1 MSRSK
6 RRTRTWKLKLSIE
19 ELEKHAPAIFG
30 PLLHLVE
37 EGFVLQTSSGIWR
50 KADGTGTARY
60 VYRCGTNREGRSIVL
75 TSRNIPLRYEAA

>member
-6 RRTRTWKLKLSIE
+6 RGKRTWKLKLSIE
-19 ELEKHAPAIFG
+19 ELEKYAPSIFG
-30 PLLHLVE
+30 GLLGTI
-37 EGFVLQTSSGIWR
+37 EGYTLQASSGIWR

-60 VYRCGTNREGRSIVL
+60 VYRSGTNRDGTSIVL